1 MVLFSILNWIMPI
14 YILHY
19 CYTNND
25 RLFIDLYFNLTFFP
39 TAILVSITAVSTLIV
54 HALGKQSWLTRRKEE
69 LLKKIYDKKD
79 TVTKDMLRKL
89 FHILYFIAI
98 FVALRLT
105 IISATKQGFFNDP
118 NYTVEANIL
127 GITSD
132 IVMPPWNWYGR
143 VGLFQLV
150 MAYALLIT
158 TYVISWI
165 DMVRKSDFFYMPIKH
180 TMMSLMR
187 PKELC
192 VTCSSVE
199 MTMGFAIA
207 ALFLPPL
214 PMMAIS
220 YIIVFSDT
228 FASQFGMRIG
238 RTKFPWNKAKSLQG
252 TIAGF
257 IVSFGAVLFV
267 GPIWGIVC
275 VFIFV
280 LVDLFT
286 EQPIPLSDNL
296 LYAILGLLFFNFMAF
311 LGIHYSYSPWILG
324 L

>member
-1 MVLFSILNWIMPI
+1 
-14 YILHY
+14 
-19 CYTNND
+19 
-25 RLFIDLYFNLTFFP
+25 
-39 TAILVSITAVSTLIV
+39 
-54 HALGKQSWLTRRKEE
+54 
-69 LLKKIYDKKD
+69 
-79 TVTKDMLRKL
+79 MLRKL
-89 FHILYFIAI
+89 FHILYFMAI
-98 FVALRLT
+98 FIALRLT
-105 IISATKQGFFNDP
+105 IIAATNIGFFNDP
-118 NYTVEANIL
+118 NYTLEANIL

-132 IVMPPWNWYGR
+132 ILMPPWKWYGR

-192 VTCSSVE
+192 ITCSSVE

-220 YIIVFSDT
+220 FIIVFSDT
-228 FASQFGMRIG
+228 FASQFGMRLG
-238 RTKFPWNKAKSLQG
+238 KTKLPWNKAKSVQG
-252 TIAGF
+252 TLAGF
-257 IVSFGAVLFV
+257 VVSFGAIMFV
-267 GPIWGIVC
+267 GPIWGLVC

-280 LVDLFT
+280 VVDLFT
-286 EQPIPLSDNL
+286 EEPIPLSDNL
-296 LYAILGLLFFNFMAF
+296 LYAILGLIFFNFLAF
-311 LGIHYSYSPWILG
+311 LGVPYTYSPWILG
-324 L
+324 V